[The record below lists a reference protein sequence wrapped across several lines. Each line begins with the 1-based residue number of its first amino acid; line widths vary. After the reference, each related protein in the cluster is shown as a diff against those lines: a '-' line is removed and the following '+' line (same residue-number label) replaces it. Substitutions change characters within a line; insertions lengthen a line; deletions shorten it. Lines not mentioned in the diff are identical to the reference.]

1 MEKKLSD
8 QIKMKEELL
17 AKRQEQVN
25 QQQLYFSL
33 VNKIQE
39 GVRKNETL
47 CNMIHNFSEV
57 LSELAKK
64 GYSFAISMITANCGT
79 LWCVR

>member
-1 MEKKLSD
+1 MEKKLND

-17 AKRQEQVN
+17 AKRQEQVT

-39 GVRKNETL
+39 GVRKNEAL
-47 CNMIHNFSEV
+47 CKTVEKLEKS
-57 LSELAKK
+57 S
-64 GYSFAISMITANCGT
+64 
-79 LWCVR
+79 

>member
-17 AKRQEQVN
+17 AKRQEQVT

-33 VNKIQE
+33 VSKIQE
-39 GVRKNETL
+39 GVRKNEAL
-47 CNMIHNFSEV
+47 CKTVEKLEKS
-57 LSELAKK
+57 S
-64 GYSFAISMITANCGT
+64 
-79 LWCVR
+79 

>member
-17 AKRQEQVN
+17 AKRQEQVT

-39 GVRKNETL
+39 GVRKNEAL
-47 CNMIHNFSEV
+47 CKTVEKLEKS
-57 LSELAKK
+57 S
-64 GYSFAISMITANCGT
+64 
-79 LWCVR
+79 

>member
-1 MEKKLSD
+1 MEKKLSE

-17 AKRQEQVN
+17 SKRQEQVS

-39 GVRKNETL
+39 GVRKNEAL
-47 CNMIHNFSEV
+47 CKTMEKLEKPSQ
-57 LSELAKK
+57 
-64 GYSFAISMITANCGT
+64 
-79 LWCVR
+79 

>member
-17 AKRQEQVN
+17 AKRQEQVT

-39 GVRKNETL
+39 GVRKNEAL
-47 CNMIHNFSEV
+47 CKTIEKLEKS
-57 LSELAKK
+57 S
-64 GYSFAISMITANCGT
+64 
-79 LWCVR
+79 

>member
-1 MEKKLSD
+1 MSD
-8 QIKMKEELL
+8 QIKMKEDHL

-39 GVRKNETL
+39 GVRKNEAL
-47 CNMIHNFSEV
+47 CKTVEKLENKS
-57 LSELAKK
+57 
-64 GYSFAISMITANCGT
+64 
-79 LWCVR
+79 

>member
-8 QIKMKEELL
+8 QIKMKEQLL
-17 AKRQEQVN
+17 VTRQDQVT

-39 GVRKNETL
+39 GVRKNEAL
-47 CNMIHNFSEV
+47 CKTVEKLEKS
-57 LSELAKK
+57 
-64 GYSFAISMITANCGT
+64 
-79 LWCVR
+79 